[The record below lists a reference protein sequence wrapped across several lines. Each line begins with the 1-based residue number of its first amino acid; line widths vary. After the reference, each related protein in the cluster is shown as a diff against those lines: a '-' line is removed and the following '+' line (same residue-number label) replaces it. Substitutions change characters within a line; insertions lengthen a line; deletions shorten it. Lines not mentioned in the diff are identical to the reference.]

1 MRCADG
7 CYAENRNADGGDD
20 KTNHGGQDV
29 SSGQLSEVNGENQV
43 ACAKEHAKQ
52 GSGHQNFLPEGQF
65 FSSHG
70 IINSFVLK
78 ILHPALEKEKR
89 SVIIGILQIK
99 IPFIGVGIW
108 TVKNL

>member
-7 CYAENRNADGGDD
+7 CYAENRNTDGGDD

-29 SSGQLSEVNGENQV
+29 SPGQLAKVNGENQV

-65 FSSHG
+65 FRGHKTISSFKN
-70 IINSFVLK
+70 IIAEMV
-78 ILHPALEKEKR
+78 EKWNR
-89 SVIIGILQIK
+89 VIIIDI
-99 IPFIGVGIW
+99 
-108 TVKNL
+108 